1 MSSLSSILDALR
13 SGNTIAYPTEGVW
26 GLGCDPKNNKAI
38 KKLLELKGRS
48 YEKGLIIIGSNF
60 EQFEEYS
67 LQGAIGIN

>member
-38 KKLLELKGRS
+38 KNFLRLKDALMRKDS
-48 YEKGLIIIGSNF
+48 
-60 EQFEEYS
+60 
-67 LQGAIGIN
+67 

>member
-38 KKLLELKGRS
+38 KPVRRTPE
-48 YEKGLIIIGSNF
+48 
-60 EQFEEYS
+60 
-67 LQGAIGIN
+67 AI